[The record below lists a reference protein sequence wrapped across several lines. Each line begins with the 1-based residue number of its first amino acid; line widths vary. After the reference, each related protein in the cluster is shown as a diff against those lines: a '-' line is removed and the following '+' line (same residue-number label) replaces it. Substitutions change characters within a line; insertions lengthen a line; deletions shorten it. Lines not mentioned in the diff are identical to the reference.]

1 MRIVTSF
8 VKQLNGTIE
17 IRPHKP
23 GTEFVVILPR

>member
-8 VKQLNGTIE
+8 VTQLNGTIE
-17 IRPHKP
+17 IRHHNP